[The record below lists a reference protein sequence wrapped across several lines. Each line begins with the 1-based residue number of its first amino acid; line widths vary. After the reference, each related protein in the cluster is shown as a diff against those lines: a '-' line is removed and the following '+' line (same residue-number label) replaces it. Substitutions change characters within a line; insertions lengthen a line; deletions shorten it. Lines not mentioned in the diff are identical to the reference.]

1 MRSTPTLT
9 PAQAFAARWD
19 LSPNPAPRITPFTP
33 RGATAEPSP
42 PNFRTLPG
50 SNVQKSS
57 SVKEGRR
64 SSKIVPLALTS
75 RGMTFD
81 ELQFSSVPQQKQE
94 GKIPVTKSVSK
105 HSTLSGRVE
114 IGNKQ
119 LFVQS
124 VPSPLTLPPIFSYNT
139 RSSISDNSK
148 IVSQANNLHRNFHE
162 SPHHGK
168 NSDTNINT

>member
-1 MRSTPTLT
+1 MTNTSTISFTFLYLLPGLRSTPTLT

-19 LSPNPAPRITPFTP
+19 LPPYPTPQTTPFTP

-42 PNFRTLPG
+42 PNHKTLPG

-81 ELQFSSVPQQKQE
+81 ETQFSSVPLHSQE
-94 GKIPVTKSVSK
+94 GKPPVSK
-105 HSTLSGRVE
+105 
-114 IGNKQ
+114 
-119 LFVQS
+119 
-124 VPSPLTLPPIFSYNT
+124 
-139 RSSISDNSK
+139 
-148 IVSQANNLHRNFHE
+148 
-162 SPHHGK
+162 
-168 NSDTNINT
+168 